1 MNVSAI
7 SKGEGERLAKEFSE
21 KLVDEVELVVFT
33 QEAPCAYCRETV
45 EVANRLAETSPKIR
59 AREYDFVKDHM
70 RASEL
75 RVDKIPAIAI
85 IGKRDYGIRFYG
97 IPSGYEFASLVS
109 AIVDVSRGESG
120 LSKKSKEA
128 LKDIDRAGHIE
139 VLVTPT
145 CPNCPS
151 AVRLAHKAAIE
162 SDMIWSEMVEAT
174 EFPQI
179 AHKYALMTVPK
190 TIVNEKYEATGVM
203 SEDLFVRHLV
213 EALAQKEPV
222 QPR

>member
-1 MNVSAI
+1 MSVI
-7 SKGEGERLAKEFSE
+7 SKEESERLEKEFSK
-21 KLVDEVELVVFT
+21 KLVDDVELVVFT
-33 QEAPCAYCRETV
+33 QEVPCVYCRETV
-45 EVANRLAETSPKIR
+45 EVANELAGTSDKIR
-59 AREYDFVKDHM
+59 ASVHDFVKDHM

-75 RVDKIPAIAI
+75 RIDKIPAIAI
-85 IGKRDYGIRFYG
+85 VGKRDYGIRFYG

-109 AIVDVSRGESG
+109 TIVDVSRGESG
-120 LSKKSKEA
+120 LSERSKEA
-128 LKDIDRAGHIE
+128 LKGIERAGHIE

-162 SDMIWSEMVEAT
+162 SDMIWSDMIEAT

-179 AHKYALMTVPK
+179 AQKYALMTVPK
-190 TIVNEKYEATGVM
+190 VVVNEKHEATGVM
-203 SEDLFVRHLV
+203 SEDLFIRHVV